1 MMIDIKMKN
10 LRNVLH
16 NAGFYLDFINEC
28 MKLVELVRDGECEFA
43 KERADY
49 IYNKFMKGE
58 EQC

>member
-1 MMIDIKMKN
+1 MMIDTKMKN

-16 NAGFYLDFINEC
+16 NAGFYLDFIHEC
-28 MKLVELVRDGECEFA
+28 MKLVDLIRDGEYELA

-58 EQC
+58 SK